1 MVSTVVE
8 ARRPG
13 LDDSVTARLR
23 AVAVRLRGYVLLE
36 GIAYVIGF
44 LFAAALIQFAL
55 DYGSRGMRWSM
66 RAALL
71 GVILA
76 MALWILWRRVLSPLR
91 VRVGL
96 PEAAS
101 LIERRYP
108 ELSSLL
114 LSAVRFSSGDTGS
127 ADTNSPSLVAAV
139 VASAG
144 SRVQGLDFNSVL
156 DPRRAQRAAFVAAGA
171 LVLALVAALA
181 MPGFTHLWFAR
192 NVLLQDVDWPR
203 QTHLVVD
210 LPRRELVG
218 ARGDDLTVQAT
229 AEGVQPREVEIIFTT
244 ASGQRGRET
253 MATVGSEGALRYR
266 YTFKSA
272 QEDFVF
278 HLEGGDDETPV
289 YPARLMERPR
299 VEWSQ
304 LRIVPPAYT
313 RLEAFNLGDGER
325 AAQVLH
331 GSEVTFTIETNKPV
345 AQATLMAGNKAVS
358 QAELLAKN
366 APTDGLQ
373 PDDTLRRSVASS
385 LGHISTT
392 IFPTETQTYHFALV
406 DEFGLEDKQPVR
418 FALRVIKDEAPR
430 VRMKLPGVGEM
441 VTPEAILPIELEFAD
456 TYGLAGAQL
465 VFQVTRED
473 AREGSIPLTTFKP
486 YLTTFSTSL
495 TWSVSSEA
503 VTPGDRLTIFA
514 RATDFDDI
522 SGPNTAES
530 PPVGIRV
537 VTRDELLAELAR
549 REQEFRMD
557 FERLIDAQ
565 EQLRSGLLTLIGLP
579 KVEGGSEE
587 FSTMI
592 TTLERRQRSITGS
605 VNVVRQQIDQVL
617 TEHRINQLASSTV
630 EERLGQGIAEPLGR
644 LASRDLPEAADT
656 IRRWSRDPEGEVG
669 ATVDPQQVALL
680 SQMRA
685 ILANMLQ
692 WEGYQE
698 AVNMLRDI
706 LRLQK
711 ELRTET
717 QDAARQQGG
726 KVFDD

>member
-13 LDDSVTARLR
+13 LDESVTARLR
-23 AVAVRLRGYVLLE
+23 AVAMRLRGYVLLE
-36 GIAYVIGF
+36 GVAWVIGF
-44 LFAAALIQFAL
+44 LFAAAVIQFAL
-55 DYGSRGMRWSM
+55 DYGTRGLRWSM

-71 GVILA
+71 AVILA
-76 MALWILWRRVLSPLR
+76 GAVWILWRRILSPLR

-101 LIERRYP
+101 LIERRFP

-114 LSAVRFSSGDTGS
+114 LSAARFSLGDIGS
-127 ADTNSPSLVAAV
+127 ADTNSPSLVASV
-139 VASAG
+139 VSSAG
-144 SRVQGLDFNSVL
+144 PRVQSLDFNTVL
-156 DPRRAQRAAFVAAGA
+156 DPRRARRAALAAAGA
-171 LVLALVAALA
+171 LILTLIAALA
-181 MPGFTHLWFAR
+181 MPGITRLWFAR
-192 NVLLQDVDWPR
+192 NVLLKDVDWPR

-210 LPRRELVG
+210 LPHGELVG
-218 ARGDDLTVQAT
+218 ARGDDLTVQAS

-253 MATVGSEGALRYR
+253 LVTVGSEGAYRYR
-266 YTFKSA
+266 YTFKNA
-272 QEDFVF
+272 QENFVF
-278 HLEGGDDETPV
+278 HLEGGDDETQD
-289 YPARLMERPR
+289 YSARLIERPR
-299 VEWSQ
+299 VESSQ
-304 LRIVPPAYT
+304 LRIVPPVYT
-313 RLEAFNLGDGER
+313 RLEAFTLGDGER
-325 AAQVLH
+325 AAQVLP
-331 GSEVTFTIETNKPV
+331 GSEVTFTITTNKPV
-345 AQATLMAGNKAVS
+345 AQATLMAGSKTIAPAVAMS
-358 QAELLAKN
+358 DRQ
-366 APTDGLQ
+366 
-373 PDDTLRRSVASS
+373 VAT
-385 LGHISTT
+385 IS
-392 IFPTETQTYHFALV
+392 PTETQTYHFALV

-418 FALRVIKDEAPR
+418 FAVRVIKDEAPR

-456 TYGLAGAQL
+456 TYGLADAKL
-465 VFQVTRED
+465 VFQVTRDD
-473 AREGSIPLTTFKP
+473 AREGLIPLTTFRP
-486 YLTTFSTSL
+486 YLTTYSTSL

-503 VTPGDRLTIFA
+503 VTPGDRLTLFA
-514 RATDFDDI
+514 QATDFDDV

-530 PPVGIRV
+530 PPISIRV

-565 EQLRSGLLTLIGLP
+565 EQLRSRLLTLIGLS
-579 KVEGGSEE
+579 KLENSSED
-587 FSTMI
+587 FSTTI

-605 VNVVRQQIDQVL
+605 VNVVRQQVEQVL
-617 TEHRINQLASSTV
+617 TEHRINQLASQTV
-630 EERLGQGIAEPLGR
+630 EERLGLEIAEPLGR
-644 LASRDLPEAADT
+644 LTTRDFPEAADT

-717 QDAARQQGG
+717 KDAVQEQGG